1 MVTEV
6 LETKYDEKALQGNKE
21 DVCQP
26 ATGTGYS
33 GGVAT
38 EEACLYARGTEELIP
53 EEVSV
58 DEVSMEALEVMDP
71 NGLIIPVKSVK
82 EYMGMSKPQLAT
94 FAYQA
99 VVRSNAIARDYS
111 LLAERARRDANLKFV
126 NSNDRLKNLIPTK
139 KVAADAAP
147 GDNTDLGDHD
157 DISGNGY
164 VGNGHKGR
172 NSTPKKGAGQQKKW
186 KEIVTLKADDDF
198 SPEEKEKLLQDGYR
212 LVKKEV
218 QRELRTVPSRV
229 YMYERT
235 IYVYKNMKTG
245 EVIRS
250 RYARESKFLPGSMLT
265 AEVLAFIANQYYT
278 ECIPVERQIK
288 MYNQE
293 NCPLTKQEVYKW
305 LRDYG
310 ESAIRPIARRMLQL
324 LLLRKALQSDE
335 TYFKSIEEMLDTG
348 RKYCYFWLVRSSEC
362 DKVQPPIAVVTF
374 VKHRSAE
381 ELRNILGNYEG
392 MVECD
397 GYSAYPALAKMIT
410 TIHIACCLQ
419 HVNHYFSNALK
430 ALPPKLTS
438 EQIKKNPSY
447 IIKEEIGKIF
457 HEESLIKGKTREERM
472 AKRNGVILEM
482 VTNLFDK
489 IDSYS
494 KDPNFDSRSL
504 FGKAVTYAQNRK
516 EYVLAGV
523 KNPDIPIHNSACE
536 RFFIPRS
543 VFRNNSKAF
552 STNRNAEV
560 AADYFSVSSTC
571 AENNGNPRLYFQ
583 FLFER
588 IPALMKEHHKEAE
601 EGKLS
606 FLDAYMP
613 WGEKYK
619 EYELNEFAE
628 AKRFFE
634 MAQKSGKDDKTC
646 SA

>member
-1 MVTEV
+1 M
-6 LETKYDEKALQGNKE
+6 
-21 DVCQP
+21 
-26 ATGTGYS
+26 
-33 GGVAT
+33 
-38 EEACLYARGTEELIP
+38 
-53 EEVSV
+53 
-58 DEVSMEALEVMDP
+58 
-71 NGLIIPVKSVK
+71 
-82 EYMGMSKPQLAT
+82 
-94 FAYQA
+94 
-99 VVRSNAIARDYS
+99 RSNTIAKDYS
-111 LLAERARRDANLKFV
+111 LLAERARRDVSLKFV
-126 NSNDRLKNLIPTK
+126 NSSDRLKTLIPTDK
-139 KVAADAAP
+139 ATTDDTP
-147 GDNTDLGDHD
+147 DDNTDLGDND
-157 DISGNGY
+157 TEDAGVGKGK

-172 NSTPKKGAGQQKKW
+172 NSTPKKGAGQQEKW
-186 KEIVTLKADDDF
+186 KEILTLEADEDF
-198 SPEEKEKLLQDGYR
+198 SPEEKEKLLRDGYR
-212 LVKKEV
+212 LVKTEV
-218 QRELRTVPSRV
+218 QKELHTVPSRV
-229 YMYERT
+229 FMYERT

-245 EVIRS
+245 DVIRS
-250 RYARESKFLPGSMLT
+250 RYARKTKFLPGSTLT
-265 AEVLAFIANQYYT
+265 ADVLAFIANQYYT

-293 NCPLTKQEVYKW
+293 KCPLTKQEVYKW

-310 ESAIRPIARRMLQL
+310 ESSIRPIARRMMQL

-335 TYFKSIEEMLDTG
+335 TYIKSIEEMLDTC
-348 RKYCYFWLVRSSEC
+348 RKYCYFWLIRSSEC
-362 DKVQPPIAVVTF
+362 DKDQPPIAVVTF

-457 HEESLIKGKTREERM
+457 HEEALIKDKPREERM

-489 IDSYS
+489 NDSYS
-494 KDPNFDSRSL
+494 KEPNFDSRSL

-516 EYVLAGV
+516 DYVLTGV

-560 AADYFSVSSTC
+560 AADYFSVSTTC
-571 AENNGNPRLYFQ
+571 VENNANPRLYFQ
-583 FLFER
+583 FLFEHV
-588 IPALMKEHHKEAE
+588 PALMKEHDKEVE
-601 EGKLS
+601 EGDLS
-606 FLDAYMP
+606 FLDEYMP

-619 EYELNEFAE
+619 AHELKELAE

-634 MAQKSGKDDKTC
+634 MVQKSGKGDEEC